1 MHYYNL
7 SVNGDVKK
15 DEEDEGEDA
24 MDEEVE
30 VDEIQL
36 DIEGIDS
43 KRSRSNSF
51 YLKWAIFKMQQ
62 QIKHKLTKVT
72 LLKEDPLQSINT
84 SKMFVPLRITVSS
97 K

>member
-1 MHYYNL
+1 MHSYNL
-7 SVNGDVKK
+7 SVNGDVEK
-15 DEEDEGEDA
+15 DEENEGEDTV
-24 MDEEVE
+24 DEEVE